1 MNMMLAAML
10 VLPALLLGCAAS
22 GTGQGPGERR
32 GEVATAPARALG
44 LARHHVSIA
53 LGRYHWGVGDAAEI
67 VPAAAARVSDACS
80 GDRAA
85 VTWLGHSSAI
95 ISIGGRCLLTDP
107 VLEPG
112 PSTVS
117 PLPQRLVDIPIRVD
131 DLPEIDAVVLSHGD
145 YDHLHLPTM
154 TALARRFPELEVL
167 VPPGVTGIV
176 RQAGSVRI
184 IRPRLGAP
192 TQFQGLTITAEPA
205 HHETR
210 RNLTAL
216 KTGDAF
222 SWVITDGRKK
232 ILFIGDT
239 GYGPAFR
246 QIGRSHGPVDLLLVP
261 IGAYEPR
268 ELVADMHVNPE
279 EAVRIARE
287 VGARLA
293 IGIHWGT
300 FKLSP
305 ERPSD
310 TVRRFRQAGRE
321 IGVKVTVLPIGET
334 VAVP

>member
-1 MNMMLAAML
+1 MVLAAML
-10 VLPALLLGCAAS
+10 LLPALLAGCAAYGS
-22 GTGQGPGERR
+22 GKRLDEPGGQLAGGPFD
-32 GEVATAPARALG
+32 ALA
-44 LARHHVSIA
+44 LARHHANIA
-53 LGRYHWGVGDAAEI
+53 LGRYHWGAGEAAQ
-67 VPAAAARVSDACS
+67 VTPAAAARVSRACN
-80 GDRAA
+80 GDRPA

-95 ISIGGRCLLTDP
+95 IYIGGRCLLTDP
-107 VLEPG
+107 VLEPR

-117 PLPQRLVDIPIRVD
+117 PLPQRLVDIPLRVE
-131 DLPEIDAVVLSHGD
+131 DLPAIDAVVLSHGD

-154 TALARRFPELEVL
+154 TALARRFPDLEVL

-176 RQAGSVRI
+176 RQAGSMRI

-192 TQFQGLTITAEPA
+192 TQFHGLTITAEPA

-216 KTGDAF
+216 NSGDAF

-279 EAVRIARE
+279 EAARIARE

-310 TVRRFRQAGRE
+310 TVHRFRQAGRE
-321 IGVKVTVLPIGET
+321 VGVRARVLPIGGT

>member
-1 MNMMLAAML
+1 MCKMLAAML
-10 VLPALLLGCAAS
+10 VLPALLVGCTAS

-32 GEVATAPARALG
+32 SELAAAPVRVLG
-44 LARHHVSIA
+44 LAQHHVNIA
-53 LGRYHWGVGDAAEI
+53 LGSYHWGVGDAAEI
-67 VPAAAARVSDACS
+67 ATAAATRVSQACS
-80 GDRAA
+80 GDRPA

-95 ISIGGRCLLTDP
+95 IYIGGRCLLTDP
-107 VLEPG
+107 VLEPK
-112 PSTVS
+112 PSTIS
-117 PLPQRLVDIPIRVD
+117 PLPQRLVDMPIRVD

-154 TALARRFPELEVL
+154 TALARRFPKLEVL
-167 VPPGVTGIV
+167 VPPGVAGFV
-176 RQAGSVRI
+176 QQAGSVRI

-192 TQFQGLTITAEPA
+192 MQFQGLTITAERA

-216 KTGDAF
+216 KSGDAF

-246 QIGRSHGPVDLLLVP
+246 QIGRSHGPVDLVLVP

-310 TVRRFRQAGRE
+310 TVHRFRHAGRE
-321 IGVKVTVLPIGET
+321 MGVKARVLPIGGT

>member
-1 MNMMLAAML
+1 MLAAML
-10 VLPALLLGCAAS
+10 VLPALLVGCAAS

-32 GEVATAPARALG
+32 GEVASAPVRVLG
-44 LARHHVSIA
+44 LAQHHVNIA

-67 VPAAAARVSDACS
+67 APAAAGRVSHACN
-80 GDRAA
+80 GDRPA

-95 ISIGGRCLLTDP
+95 IYIGGRCILTDP

-117 PLPQRLVDIPIRVD
+117 PLPQRLVDIPLRVD
-131 DLPEIDAVVLSHGD
+131 DLPAIDAVVLSHGD

-154 TALARRFPELEVL
+154 NALARRFPNLEVL
-167 VPPGVTGIV
+167 VPPGVAGFV
-176 RQAGSVRI
+176 MQAGSVRI

-222 SWVITDGRKK
+222 SWVITDGRKTV
-232 ILFIGDT
+232 LFIGDT

-246 QIGRSHGPVDLLLVP
+246 QIGSSHGPVDLLLVP

-321 IGVKVTVLPIGET
+321 MGVKARVLPIGGT